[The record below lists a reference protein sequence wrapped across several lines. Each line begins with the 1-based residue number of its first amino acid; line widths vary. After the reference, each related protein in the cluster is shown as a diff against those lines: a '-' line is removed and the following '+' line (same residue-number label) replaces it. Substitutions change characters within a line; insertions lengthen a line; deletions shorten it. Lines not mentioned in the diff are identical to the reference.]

1 MERSVVNRRFRCYA
15 KAIWRKRRKRRKRK
29 TVVKKSFS
37 CQRSPPMPDQGPTS
51 NRPDPPSNRL
61 ELEESQLWRWALGLL
76 VLFAAA
82 VAALSW
88 QQLKDLP
95 YRLWAIP
102 AGLFLLAILFAT
114 YAFGRKREVSELKQI
129 LKGFQNQAGV
139 TPSEEQLDQLGQL
152 IMRSQRNF
160 KELID
165 SLDDA
170 AFAVSLDGTLKT
182 VNRRTSET
190 LGVPYSE
197 LVGHKLEEFLGA
209 PLRAEASG
217 SMERFLE
224 KRNWSGVVEVHLK
237 NDLRRLYYDCVVN
250 AIVKGNDVTGA
261 SVLARDITGHREKE
275 QRFSQL
281 FESLQE
287 GVYISTPEGKL
298 LEVNPALVSIL
309 GYDSKEDLLNLP
321 PEQLSVDARGE
332 PVLGRTGSQSGR
344 TRTRELRLKRKDG
357 GVAVC
362 VDTSTGVMEEGRLVR
377 YQGTLVDV
385 TEKRAMER
393 QLRRQEE
400 FRQRLLESFPDL
412 ILVLDMKGQYTFV
425 SPRISE
431 LLGYGPEHLVG
442 KKVDDVE
449 NTSPELASLYRT
461 VATGKSA
468 RTSCEYGSRHRDG
481 SWRTMLGMASPLL
494 NAEGKPAGVIISV
507 RNMTMEKKL
516 EQQIIQS
523 ERLAAMGQMIG
534 GFAHELNNPLTSI
547 LGMAELLQE
556 SEATE
561 QVRKQLAMLQQQ
573 ARRAAEIVQNLMY
586 FSRPPAPG
594 KSPINL
600 SELVQRTLHLHAYS
614 LRRNNI
620 TVDFLPEPS
629 LPAIDGDPH
638 QLMQVFLNLLLNA
651 EQAIRESREKGTIRV
666 RIGRKPDSV
675 WIVFQDD
682 GPGIAP
688 ENLAHI
694 FDPFFTTRRPGR
706 GTGLGL
712 SICKTVLREH
722 GGNIEAASAPGGGA
736 VFTITLPVVAAESGT
751 AAG

>member
-1 MERSVVNRRFRCYA
+1 ML
-15 KAIWRKRRKRRKRK
+15 
-29 TVVKKSFS
+29 
-37 CQRSPPMPDQGPTS
+37 DQGPTS
-51 NRPDPPSNRL
+51 NRPDPASTRL
-61 ELEESQLWRWALGLL
+61 EGEESQLWRWALGLL
-76 VLFAAA
+76 ILFAAA

-95 YRLWAIP
+95 YRLWDRP

-165 SLDDA
+165 SLDDVA
-170 AFAVSLDGTLKT
+170 LAISLNGTLRT
-182 VNRRTSET
+182 VNRRTTEI
-190 LGVPYSE
+190 LGLPYSQ

-209 PLRAEASG
+209 PLHAESSASLA
-217 SMERFLE
+217 RFIE
-224 KRNWSGVVEVHLK
+224 KRNWSGVVEIHLK
-237 NDLRRLYYDCVVN
+237 NDSRRLFYDCMVN
-250 AIVKGNDVTGA
+250 AIVKGDDVTGA
-261 SVLARDITGHREKE
+261 SVLARDITGHRDKE
-275 QRFSQL
+275 QRFTQL

-287 GVYISTPEGKL
+287 GVYISNPEGKL
-298 LEVNPALVSIL
+298 LEVNPALVTIL
-309 GYDSKEDLLNLP
+309 GYESKEDLLSLP
-321 PEQLSVDARGE
+321 PERLNVDAGGD
-332 PVLGRTGSQSGR
+332 PALGRGGSQSGR
-344 TRTRELRLKRKDG
+344 TRTREVRLRRKDG

-362 VDTSTGVMEEGRLVR
+362 VDTSTGVMEAGRIVR

-393 QLRRQEE
+393 QLHRQEE
-400 FRQRLLESFPDL
+400 FRQHLLESFPDL
-412 ILVLDMKGQYTFV
+412 ILVLDLKGQYTFV
-425 SPRISE
+425 SARIGE
-431 LLGYGPEHLVG
+431 LLGYGPEQLMG
-442 KKVDDVE
+442 KNVEDAE
-449 NTSPELASLYRT
+449 NTSAELAALYRT
-461 VATGKSA
+461 VATGQSSL
-468 RTSCEYGSRHRDG
+468 TSCEYGSRHRDG

-494 NAEGKPAGVIISV
+494 DAEGKPAGVIISV
-507 RNMTMEKKL
+507 RDVTMEKKL

-556 SEATE
+556 GDVSEAA
-561 QVRKQLAMLQQQ
+561 RKQASILHKE
-573 ARRAAEIVQNLMY
+573 ARRAAEIVQNLQY
-586 FSRPPAPG
+586 FARPPAPG
-594 KSPINL
+594 RSQVNL
-600 SELVQRTLHLHAYS
+600 NELVQRTVQMQTYP
-614 LRRNNI
+614 LRKSNI
-620 TVDFLPEPS
+620 TVDFLPEPAI
-629 LPAIDGDPH
+629 PAIVADPN

-651 EQAIRESREKGTIRV
+651 EQAIRETREKGSIRV

-694 FDPFFTTRRPGR
+694 FDPFFTTKRPGR

-736 VFTITLPVVAAESGT
+736 VFTITLPVGAESG
-751 AAG
+751 AAPK

>member
-1 MERSVVNRRFRCYA
+1 
-15 KAIWRKRRKRRKRK
+15 
-29 TVVKKSFS
+29 
-37 CQRSPPMPDQGPTS
+37 MPDEDPTP
-51 NRPDPPSNRL
+51 NQPDPASNRL
-61 ELEESQLWRWALGLL
+61 EREESQLWRWALGLL

-88 QQLKDLP
+88 EQLKDLP

-102 AGLFLLAILFAT
+102 AGLFLLAVLFAA

-165 SLDDA
+165 SLDEVA
-170 AFAVSLDGTLKT
+170 LAISLDGTLRT
-182 VNRRTSET
+182 VNRRTSEI
-190 LGVPYSE
+190 LGVHYSE

-209 PLRAEASG
+209 PLHAEASG
-217 SMERFLE
+217 SLSRFLE

-237 NDLRRLYYDCVVN
+237 DGSRRFYDCVVN
-250 AIVKGNDVTGA
+250 AIVKGGDVTGA
-261 SVLARDITGHREKE
+261 SVLARDITGQREKE
-275 QRFSQL
+275 QRFTQL

-287 GVYISTPEGKL
+287 GVYISDLEGKL
-298 LEVNPALVSIL
+298 LEVNPALVTIL
-309 GYDSKEDLLNLP
+309 GYESKEDLLNLA
-321 PEQLSVDARGE
+321 PERLGVDASGD
-332 PVLGRTGSQSGR
+332 PVLGRGGSQSGR
-344 TRTRELRLKRKDG
+344 TRTREVRLRRKDG
-357 GVAVC
+357 GIAVC
-362 VDTSTGVMEEGRLVR
+362 ADTSTGVEEAGRIVR

-385 TEKRAMER
+385 TEKRTMER
-393 QLRRQEE
+393 QLHRQEE
-400 FRQRLLESFPDL
+400 FRQHLLESFPDL
-412 ILVLDMKGQYTFV
+412 ILVLDLKGKYTFV
-425 SPRISE
+425 SARIAD
-431 LLGYGPEHLVG
+431 LLGYGPEHLMG
-442 KKVDDVE
+442 KNVEDAE
-449 NTSPELASLYRT
+449 NTSPELTALYRT
-461 VATGKSA
+461 VATGQSS
-468 RTSCEYGSRHRDG
+468 RTSCEYGSRHQDG

-494 NAEGKPAGVIISV
+494 DAEGKPAGVIISV
-507 RNMTMEKKL
+507 RDVTTEKKL

-547 LGMAELLQE
+547 LGMAELLQDGDV
-556 SEATE
+556 SEAA
-561 QVRKQLAMLQQQ
+561 RKQVSILHKE
-573 ARRAAEIVQNLMY
+573 ARRAAEIVQNLQY
-586 FSRPPAPG
+586 FARPPAPG
-594 KSPINL
+594 KSQVNL
-600 SELVQRTLHLHAYS
+600 NELVQRTVQMQAYP
-614 LRRNNI
+614 LRKSNI
-620 TVDFLPEPS
+620 TVDFLPEPAI
-629 LPAIDGDPH
+629 PAIVADPN

-688 ENLAHI
+688 DNLAHI
-694 FDPFFTTRRPGR
+694 FDPFFTTKRPGR

-722 GGNIEAASAPGGGA
+722 GGNIEATSAPGGGA
-736 VFTITLPVVAAESGT
+736 VFTITLPATPQVESGPT
-751 AAG
+751 TG

>member
-1 MERSVVNRRFRCYA
+1 
-15 KAIWRKRRKRRKRK
+15 
-29 TVVKKSFS
+29 
-37 CQRSPPMPDQGPTS
+37 MPDQGPTS
-51 NRPDPPSNRL
+51 NRPDPSSNRL
-61 ELEESQLWRWALGLL
+61 EREESQVWRWALALL
-76 VLFAAA
+76 VLLAAA

-88 QQLKDLP
+88 EQLKDLP

-129 LKGFQNQAGV
+129 LKGFQNQAGL

-182 VNRRTSET
+182 VNRRTAEP
-190 LGVPYSE
+190 LGAPYSE

-237 NDLRRLYYDCVVN
+237 NDSRRLYYDCVVN
-250 AIVKGNDVTGA
+250 DIVKGDDVTGA

-309 GYDSKEDLLNLP
+309 GYDSKEDLLKLP
-321 PEQLSVDARGE
+321 PEQLSVDVGGE
-332 PVLGRTGSQSGR
+332 PPLGQTGSQSGR
-344 TRTRELRLKRKDG
+344 TRTRELRLRKKDG

-400 FRQRLLESFPDL
+400 FRRRLLESFPDL

-425 SPRISE
+425 SARISE
-431 LLGYGPEHLVG
+431 LLGYGPEHLIG
-442 KKVDDVE
+442 QNVDDAE
-449 NTSPELASLYRT
+449 NTSPELAALYRT
-461 VATGKSA
+461 VATGKSS
-468 RTSCEYGSRHRDG
+468 RTSCEYGSRHHDG
-481 SWRTMLGMASPLL
+481 RWRTMLGMGNPLL
-494 NAEGKPAGVIISV
+494 QDEDKPAGVIISV
-507 RNMTMEKKL
+507 RDVTMEKKL

-534 GFAHELNNPLTSI
+534 GFAHELNNPLTSV

-556 SEATE
+556 DETTIS
-561 QVRKQLAMLQQQ
+561 VRKQLGTLYQQ
-573 ARRAAEIVQNLMY
+573 ARRAADIVQNLQY
-586 FSRPPAPG
+586 FARPPAPG
-594 KSPINL
+594 KSQVNL
-600 SELVQRTLHLHAYS
+600 NELVQRTVQMQAYP
-614 LRRNNI
+614 LRKSNI
-620 TVDFLPEPS
+620 TVDFLQEPS
-629 LPAIDGDPH
+629 IPAIVADPN

-666 RIGRKPDSV
+666 RMGRKPDSV

-682 GPGIAP
+682 GPGRAA

-694 FDPFFTTRRPGR
+694 FDPFFTTKRPGR

-722 GGNIEAASAPGGGA
+722 GGNIEAASAPDGGA
-736 VFTITLPVVAAESGT
+736 VFTITLPVKEAEAGAA
-751 AAG
+751 AK

>member
-1 MERSVVNRRFRCYA
+1 MVDE
-15 KAIWRKRRKRRKRK
+15 
-29 TVVKKSFS
+29 
-37 CQRSPPMPDQGPTS
+37 DPTS
-51 NRPDPPSNRL
+51 AGPGPVSNRL
-61 ELEESQLWRWALGLL
+61 EREESQLWRWALGLL

-82 VAALSW
+82 VALLSW

-102 AGLFLLAILFAT
+102 AGLFALAVLFAA

-129 LKGFQNQAGV
+129 LKGFQDRGGV

-160 KELID
+160 KEMID
-165 SLDDA
+165 SLDDVA
-170 AFAVSLDGTLKT
+170 LAISLDGTLRT
-182 VNRRTSET
+182 VNRRTAEI
-190 LGVPYSE
+190 LRAPYAQ
-197 LVGHKLEEFLGA
+197 LVGHKLEEFLDS
-209 PLRAEASG
+209 PLRTEGSASLT
-217 SMERFLE
+217 RFLE

-237 NDLRRLYYDCVVN
+237 NDSRRYFDCVVN
-250 AIVKGNDVTGA
+250 AIVKGDDVTGA

-275 QRFSQL
+275 QRFTQL

-287 GVYISTPEGKL
+287 GVYISNPEGKL
-298 LEVNPALVSIL
+298 LEVNPALVTIL

-321 PEQLSVDARGE
+321 PEQLGVDAGGK
-332 PVLGRTGSQSGR
+332 PVLGRVGSESGR
-344 TRTRELRLKRKDG
+344 TRTRELRLRRKDG

-362 VDTSTGVMEEGRLVR
+362 VDTSTGVMEAGRIIR
-377 YQGTLVDV
+377 YQGTLVDI
-385 TEKRAMER
+385 TEKHALER

-400 FRQRLLESFPDL
+400 FRQHLLESFPDL
-412 ILVLDMKGQYTFV
+412 ILVLDLKGKYTFA
-425 SPRISE
+425 SARIGE
-431 LLGYGPEHLVG
+431 LLGFGPEHLMG
-442 KKVDDVE
+442 KNVEDVE
-449 NTSPELASLYRT
+449 NTSPELAALYRT
-461 VATGKSA
+461 VATGQSS
-468 RTSCEYGSRHRDG
+468 RTSCEYGSRHHDG

-494 NAEGKPAGVIISV
+494 DAEGKPAGVIISV
-507 RNMTMEKKL
+507 RDVTMEKKL

-547 LGMAELLQE
+547 LGISELLQE
-556 SEATE
+556 GGASEAA
-561 QVRKQLAMLQQQ
+561 RKQITILHQQ
-573 ARRAAEIVQNLMY
+573 ARRAAEIVQNLQY
-586 FSRPPAPG
+586 FARPPAPG
-594 KSPINL
+594 RSQVNL
-600 SELVQRTLHLHAYS
+600 NELVQRTVQMQAYP
-614 LRRNNI
+614 LRKSNI
-620 TVDFLPEPS
+620 TVDFLPEPAI
-629 LPAIDGDPH
+629 PAIVADPN

-666 RIGRKPDSV
+666 RIGRNPDSV

-694 FDPFFTTRRPGR
+694 FDPFFTTKRPGR

-736 VFTITLPVVAAESGT
+736 VFTITLPVGAAEPGT
-751 AAG
+751 VAG

>member
-1 MERSVVNRRFRCYA
+1 
-15 KAIWRKRRKRRKRK
+15 
-29 TVVKKSFS
+29 
-37 CQRSPPMPDQGPTS
+37 MPDEG
-51 NRPDPPSNRL
+51 RPSNRL
-61 ELEESQLWRWALGLL
+61 EREESQLWRWALGLL
-76 VLFAAA
+76 VLLAAA

-88 QQLKDLP
+88 EQLKDLP

-170 AFAVSLDGTLKT
+170 ALAISLDGTLKT

-190 LGVPYSE
+190 LGIPYAQ

-209 PLRAEASG
+209 PLHAEGSG
-217 SMERFLE
+217 SLERFLE
-224 KRNWSGVVEVHLK
+224 KRTWSGVVEVHLK
-237 NDLRRLYYDCVVN
+237 NDSRRLYYDCVVN
-250 AIVKGNDVTGA
+250 AIVKGDEVTGA
-261 SVLARDITGHREKE
+261 SVLARDITGHRDKE
-275 QRFSQL
+275 HRFTQL

-287 GVYISTPEGKL
+287 GVYISNPEGKL
-298 LEVNPALVSIL
+298 LEVNPALVAIL
-309 GYDSKEDLLNLP
+309 GYESKEDLLSLP
-321 PEQLSVDARGE
+321 PERLNVDASDE
-332 PVLGRTGSQSGR
+332 PALGRAGSQSGR
-344 TRTRELRLKRKDG
+344 TRTREVRLRRKDG
-357 GVAVC
+357 GVTVC
-362 VDTSTGVMEEGRLVR
+362 VDTSTGVMESARVVR

-385 TEKRAMER
+385 TEKRALER
-393 QLRRQEE
+393 QLKRQEE

-412 ILVLDMKGQYTFV
+412 ILVLDLKGQYTFV
-425 SPRISE
+425 SARIAE
-431 LLGYGPEHLVG
+431 LLGYGPEQLLG
-442 KKVDDVE
+442 KNVEDAE
-449 NTSPELASLYRT
+449 NTSPELAALYRV
-461 VATGKSA
+461 VATGHSSL
-468 RTSCEYGSRHRDG
+468 TSCEYGSRHRDG

-494 NAEGKPAGVIISV
+494 DAEGKPAGVIISV
-507 RNMTMEKKL
+507 RDVTMEKKL

-556 SEATE
+556 GEGSEAS
-561 QVRKQLAMLQQQ
+561 RKQITILQQQ
-573 ARRAAEIVQNLMY
+573 ARRAAEIVQNLQY
-586 FSRPPAPG
+586 FARPPAPG
-594 KSPINL
+594 RSQVNL
-600 SELVQRTLHLHAYS
+600 NELVQRTVQMQAYP
-614 LRRNNI
+614 LRKSNI
-620 TVDFLPEPS
+620 TVDFLPEPAI
-629 LPAIDGDPH
+629 PAIVADPN

-666 RIGRKPDSV
+666 RIARNPDSV
-675 WIVFQDD
+675 LVVFQDD

-688 ENLAHI
+688 ENLTHI
-694 FDPFFTTRRPGR
+694 FDPFFTTKRPGR

-736 VFTITLPVVAAESGT
+736 VFTITLPVGAAEPTPATG
-751 AAG
+751 